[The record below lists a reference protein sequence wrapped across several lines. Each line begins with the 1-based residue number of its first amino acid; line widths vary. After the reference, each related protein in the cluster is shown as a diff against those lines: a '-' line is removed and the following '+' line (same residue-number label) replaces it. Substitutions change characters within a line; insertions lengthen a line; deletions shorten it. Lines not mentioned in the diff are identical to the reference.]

1 MFFIKLL
8 IVALLHGRH
17 HSLFHRH
24 FFQNI
29 EGNFLWIWWFHA
41 GTKRSFLIETFKMNN
56 KKERIIWSLKTNIEL
71 SMNNIIDQS
80 IPGLYNLNSEHSKTL
95 LPSKNKWIVPI
106 SNNTS
111 HHNTHV
117 NDTTLCVKWLSTTL
131 PLIVGLYCLVRF
143 MTWLSWYRQILRRQ
157 SQGRWLRQQELMLP
171 TGLIRLPESPESK
184 LMYIQVSNN
193 FIVPT
198 VSTFTLRLTMK

>member
-29 EGNFLWIWWFHA
+29 EGNFLWIWGFHA

-80 IPGLYNLNSEHSKTL
+80 IPGLYNLNSEHLKTL
-95 LPSKNKWIVPI
+95 LPSKINESCQYQAI
-106 SNNTS
+106 
-111 HHNTHV
+111 H
-117 NDTTLCVKWLSTTL
+117 
-131 PLIVGLYCLVRF
+131 
-143 MTWLSWYRQILRRQ
+143 
-157 SQGRWLRQQELMLP
+157 P
-171 TGLIRLPESPESK
+171 TA
-184 LMYIQVSNN
+184 
-193 FIVPT
+193 VPT
-198 VSTFTLRLTMK
+198 PTILHFALSDWAQHCHWLLDCIVWWGLWPD